1 MKRLAL
7 TCLVGFA
14 VFAFDAM
21 GLPRPQY
28 PGSRALAMGG
38 AFTALSDDWT
48 ALHYNPAGLAF
59 LNTAMDAGVMM
70 RFDLGDAFGV
80 AGDAL
85 TLAGLHAESFTNLDS
100 LAADNT
106 LADDMMRFD
115 RRPIRFGTMPEMHFA
130 ARSTDPDLPLGI
142 GASWF
147 LLSQGNF
154 QLDKGI
160 YIPSAQGE
168 VRTDLLAR
176 IGGAISPW
184 PGFAIG
190 LAPTVGTY
198 SYIEQGIGIQEYA
211 TVGDSLTDKLNREQ
225 QRIYRPG
232 FGFGLSAG
240 MIYEVLPTE
249 LRFGM
254 SVQDIFLELNGQDVP
269 TAVNFGIAYLPAYLR
284 KQGALRYVNFAID
297 INDAFSDR
305 PFLTKLNMGAEMNM
319 SLAQIRGGFR
329 SGYPCY
335 GLLLNLFI
343 VQLEFTSYAD
353 ELGYY
358 AGQWEDRH
366 YLFSMRLGI

>member
-1 MKRLAL
+1 MMRAATAL
-7 TCLVGFA
+7 LLGIVGSFEIA
-14 VFAFDAM
+14 QAIS
-21 GLPRPQY
+21 RPQY
-28 PGSRALAMGG
+28 PGARALGMGG

-48 ALHYNPAGLAF
+48 ALHYNPAGLSY
-59 LNTAMDAGVMM
+59 LNTPLDAGVLM

-85 TLAGLHAESFTNLDS
+85 NIAGLHANSFTSLDS

-106 LADDMMRFD
+106 LADDMMLFD
-115 RRPIRFGTMPEMHFA
+115 RRPVRFGTMPEMHFA

-147 LLSQGNF
+147 LLSRGRF
-154 QLDKGI
+154 LLDKGI
-160 YIPSAQGE
+160 YIPSAEGE
-168 VRTDLLAR
+168 VRTDLLVR
-176 IGGAISPW
+176 IGGAISPL
-184 PGFAIG
+184 PGLSIG
-190 LAPTVGTY
+190 LAPTLGTF
-198 SYIEQGIGIQEYA
+198 SRIEQGISIQDYS
-211 TVGDSLTDKLNREQ
+211 TVGDSLVDKLNREQ

-232 FGFGLSAG
+232 FGFGLSG
-240 MIYEVLPTE
+240 GVIYEVLPTE
-249 LRFGM
+249 LRVGI
-254 SVQDIFLELNGQDVP
+254 SVQDLFLTMNDETVP
-269 TAVNFGIAYLPAYLR
+269 SAVNFGIAYLPAVLR
-284 KQGALRYVNFAID
+284 KQGALRYVNFAVD
-297 INDAFSDR
+297 INDAFADR

-353 ELGYY
+353 ELGYF

-366 YLFSMRLGI
+366 YLFTMRLGI